1 MVQHGGYQMNCK
13 ECIEVSSIT
22 NGRRNIC
29 DDCASHNG
37 MLEDLNDPTS
47 NEITEALNN
56 DSFNIQ
62 NGWRLP
68 R

>member
-1 MVQHGGYQMNCK
+1 
-13 ECIEVSSIT
+13 
-22 NGRRNIC
+22 
-29 DDCASHNG
+29 

-47 NEITEALNN
+47 SEITEALNN

-68 R
+68 Q